1 MRFHV
6 WRGASIPHGSG
17 APRGRPRW
25 GAYGANGSVVDMDST
40 KATTD
45 GYDLIYWLSAVISS
59 VAKGESDRAERYFFW
74 VEEEMLEYVKAHKSK
89 D

>member
-1 MRFHV
+1 MWIHA
-6 WRGASIPHGSG
+6 WRSAGIAHGSRKTRG
-17 APRGRPRW
+17 APRW
-25 GAYGANGSVVDMDST
+25 AAYGGNGSVVPMDST